1 MPADNGQPDN
11 IATAITDVSDR
22 VTRLVHDEI
31 ELAKAEVADKAKS
44 LGTGAGLVGAGAVFG
59 VFAFIFILVT
69 AALAID
75 AAFTTGLDELWI
87 GFAVVLVVL
96 LMLTFA
102 SIIIARRFL
111 RVGAPTPTMAID
123 EARKIRETVTTS
135 TGGEL

>member
-1 MPADNGQPDN
+1 MPAENGQPDN

-31 ELAKAEVADKAKS
+31 ELAKAEVAEKAKS
-44 LGTGAGLVGAGAVFG
+44 LATGGAMFAAGAVFG

-87 GFAVVLVVL
+87 GFAVVLVIL
-96 LMLTFA
+96 LMLTMA
-102 SIIIARRFL
+102 SVMIARRFVS
-111 RVGAPTPTMAID
+111 VGAPAPTMAID
-123 EARKIRETVTTS
+123 EARKIRETIAG
-135 TGGEL
+135 TGVEL